1 MIQFYHT
8 IIKDKPTSF
17 LLLLALL
24 PSINSVLLMWLVK
37 IFPMYEVGEKKYLDD
52 FSLASL
58 ILAAYLMAII
68 IIENTL
74 KLQFSV
80 RVSTFIVLLFLL
92 LSPLYIAIK
101 AQKEKSY
108 RIVKLLL
115 EQNQP
120 AHEDVAQIRQHPEGY
135 HEISGNPDEE
145 MNTNNINPM
154 PETAEN
160 LNLSQAICTVN
171 FWLLFLTSASGMGS
185 GLATVNNITQIGESL
200 GYSTI
205 STNTLISLWS
215 IWNFLGRF
223 GAGYVSDYFLHS
235 IGLSRPLFIVITL
248 AVMSIGHAVI
258 ATAIPGALYIGSVL
272 VGICYGSQW
281 SLMPTIAAE
290 VFGSAHMGPIF
301 NTITAANPVG
311 TYILS
316 VRVVGYIY
324 DKNASSKSS
333 GSLNTCT
340 GTHCFMLSFLIM
352 ALTTLFGSVIALI
365 LFFRTRNLYNNVIL
379 VRLRHPSMLLE

>member
-1 MIQFYHT
+1 
-8 IIKDKPTSF
+8 
-17 LLLLALL
+17 
-24 PSINSVLLMWLVK
+24 MWLVR
-37 IFPMYEVGEKKYLDD
+37 IFPTYEVGEKKYLDD

-68 IIENTL
+68 IVEHTL
-74 KLQFSV
+74 KLQFSI
-80 RVSTFIVLLFLL
+80 RVSTFVVLLFLL

-120 AHEDVAQIRQHPEGY
+120 ADENVVQQIRQHPEGY
-135 HEISGNPDEE
+135 REISGNSDEE

-154 PETAEN
+154 PEAAEN

-200 GYSTI
+200 GYSTMAT
-205 STNTLISLWS
+205 STLISLWS

-223 GAGYVSDYFLHS
+223 GAGYVSDYFLHA

-258 ATAIPGALYIGSVL
+258 ATGIPGALYLGYVL

-301 NTITAANPVG
+301 NTITIANPVG

-324 DKNASSKSS
+324 DKNASSSSS
-333 GSLNTCT
+333 GSMNTCT

-352 ALTTLFGSVIALI
+352 ASATLFGSVIALI
-365 LFFRTRNLYNNVIL
+365 LFFRTRNLYNNVIS
-379 VRLRHPSMLLE
+379 VRLRHPNRLLE